1 MSAGSKA
8 LSITA
13 RLTLATVLLAVWS
26 AGASAQAPLK
36 QFTESEKANARLVK
50 TLNIPAFFALPKSA
64 RGTIPDQI
72 PTSDTLVD
80 FKHPAGGG
88 LGLRVIETKRSGMG
102 ERLGKSGLFETGDL
116 ILSFWPDWGGAGPYP
131 SVQMGVSHVGVAYI
145 KDGRLN
151 NIDNPLTAEYNAP
164 SDLRS
169 SNYRQVSF
177 MHVVRP
183 RNLTEAQRAN
193 LQAWIARF
201 SSNQSTIFPSR
212 LAFNSDYSAPKFKAG
227 QPIDFV
233 KSLAQAGLGQPGPK
247 IDLYCSEF
255 AWSLLALRDC
265 DPDAAAGQFNGSGM
279 PRCVRQP
286 MEPMTATGDYVSTKS
301 RNAHIGL
308 ADGPLT
314 VIDSM
319 GLPAAERQKHID
331 SVFAVSRPDALRKMS
346 PGHRETARTLGP
358 KFAALAIY
366 YKGVTGSFTEKQQA
380 AAVSAAFAKEVAQN
394 YSPTSFLINTLL
406 PPNNPNRTMD
416 YIATIV
422 VK

>member
-1 MSAGSKA
+1 MSAIKPILGITFSA
-8 LSITA
+8 L
-13 RLTLATVLLAVWS
+13 VV
-26 AGASAQAPLK
+26 ASGLIGVAPPAMAQAPLK
-36 QFTESEKANARLVK
+36 QFTESDKANARLVK

-64 RGTIPDQI
+64 RGQIPEQI
-72 PTSDTLVD
+72 PTTDTLVD
-80 FKHPAGGG
+80 FKHPDGGG
-88 LGLRVIETKRSGMG
+88 LGLRVIETARRGMG
-102 ERLGKSGLFETGDL
+102 ERLGKSGLFQTGDL

-131 SVQMGVSHVGVAYI
+131 NVQMGVSHVGVAYI

-151 NIDNPLTAEYNAP
+151 NLDNPLNAEYNAP

-193 LQAWIARF
+193 LQAWITRF
-201 SSNQSTIFPSR
+201 NTNSRTIYPSR
-212 LAFNSDYSAPKFKAG
+212 LSFNADYGAPKFKAG
-227 QPIDFV
+227 QPVEFV
-233 KSLAQAGLGQPGPK
+233 KALAQAGLGQSGPK

-265 DPDAAAGQFNGSGM
+265 DPESSASQFNGSSM
-279 PRCVRQP
+279 PRCVRPP
-286 MEPMTATGDYVSTKS
+286 MEPMTATGDYMSSKGRS
-301 RNAHIGL
+301 SHIGL
-308 ADGPLT
+308 ADGPLA

-319 GLPAAERQKHID
+319 GLTAAERQKQID
-331 SVFAVSRPDALRKMS
+331 SVFATTRPDALRKMS
-346 PGHRETARTLGP
+346 PGHRETARVLGP

-366 YKGVTGSFTEKQQA
+366 YKGVTGTGGEKQQA

-406 PPNNPNRTMD
+406 PSNNPNRTMD

>member
-1 MSAGSKA
+1 M
-8 LSITA
+8 
-13 RLTLATVLLAVWS
+13 
-26 AGASAQAPLK
+26 K
-36 QFTESEKANARLVK
+36 QFTESETANARFVK
-50 TLNIPAFFALPKSA
+50 KLNIPAFFALPKSA
-64 RGTIPDQI
+64 RGAIPEQI
-72 PTSDTLVD
+72 STTDTLVD
-80 FKHPAGGG
+80 FVHPAGGG
-88 LGLRVIETKRSGMG
+88 LGLRIIETARSGMG
-102 ERLGKSGLFETGDL
+102 ERLGKSGLFQTGDL

-131 SVQMGVSHVGVAYI
+131 SVQMGVSHVGIAYI
-145 KDGRLN
+145 QDGKLN
-151 NIDNPLTAEYNAP
+151 NLDNPLTAEYNTP

-183 RNLTEAQRAN
+183 RGLTEAQRTN

-201 SSNQSTIFPSR
+201 NANARTIFPSR
-212 LAFNSDYSAPKFKAG
+212 LSFNSDYGAPKYRAG
-227 QPIDFV
+227 QPVEFV
-233 KSLAQAGLGQPGPK
+233 RALALAGLGQAGPK

-265 DPDAAAGQFNGSGM
+265 DVESAATQFNGPGI

-286 MEPMTATGDYVSTKS
+286 MEPMTATGDYVSTKG
-301 RNAHIGL
+301 RNARIGL
-308 ADGPLT
+308 ADGPLA

-319 GLPAAERQKHID
+319 GLQGPERQKQID
-331 SVFAVSRPDALRKMS
+331 GVFTVSRPEALRKMS
-346 PGHRETARTLGP
+346 SGHRETARVLGP

-366 YKGVTGSFTEKQQA
+366 YKGVTGTGAEKQQA
-380 AAVSAAFAKEVAQN
+380 NAVSTAFAREVAQN
-394 YSPTSFLINTLL
+394 YSPSSFLINTLL